1 MADKLASLAVELSLQ
16 NEQFVKAI
24 GQASQK
30 LDEIGNAAKKSNA
43 NFDKMQAGV
52 KNIGVAL
59 ASAFAA
65 DKIVSGIRNI
75 VNGFDDLSKAA
86 QKAGVAAED
95 LQRLQYAADLS
106 GVSAEKLQLSMGKLS
121 VALTNI
127 DDTSNESAKA
137 LKAMGLAAGADV
149 QQALGA
155 IADRF
160 ASMPDGA
167 QKTAEAIKL
176 FGKAGADLIPLLNQ
190 GAAGIKEMADEADR
204 LGIVISGPVLQQAE
218 QFNDNLTRM
227 GKAAEGIGKNI
238 TAGMLP
244 AMTAVSESFV
254 ELANAGEGWQR
265 VGEVIGDGMLKL
277 AEWGRQLAGAVQALG
292 MGIGALGAV
301 AENPT
306 QAVNI
311 FKAWKKD
318 VDALDA
324 SVKAANQR
332 MYQSRDVAAA
342 GGPAGPPRPTARP
355 APVLGGGSANSASDA
370 AARAAATEAKAM
382 ANLKLE
388 YANLLQPMTN
398 VQKLNAQ
405 VALGLVSQKDSTY
418 ELQQSMARYK
428 DELVAVAD
436 AEKRRATLAGILLD
450 IDREQAARD
459 AEAAESL
466 QRYNEELENFIATMD
481 PIGTASEKFAANL
494 ERIDQLFFDG
504 KINIEQYDRMLANLN
519 GKMTENLTAMK
530 TPLDLITEGFNGFFD
545 NLARGT
551 ADASELFKRMVQSI
565 LANVAKLAL
574 NKLFVNLL
582 GGALGLKLGGNGMSI
597 VPSAKGNA
605 FGGATGLPWGVYS
618 QPTFFPM
625 PGSGPLRK
633 FATGG
638 VLAEAG
644 YPEAILP
651 LRRGAGGRLG
661 VEAQAPVVNVN
672 VVNNAGAQVRTE
684 QNGNDITI
692 YIEQI
697 KQAIAR
703 DIRSGAGAVTSA
715 MQGTYGLSRAAGA
728 R

>member
-1 MADKLASLAVELSLQ
+1 
-16 NEQFVKAI
+16 
-24 GQASQK
+24 
-30 LDEIGNAAKKSNA
+30 
-43 NFDKMQAGV
+43 
-52 KNIGVAL
+52 
-59 ASAFAA
+59 
-65 DKIVSGIRNI
+65 
-75 VNGFDDLSKAA
+75 
-86 QKAGVAAED
+86 
-95 LQRLQYAADLS
+95 
-106 GVSAEKLQLSMGKLS
+106 
-121 VALTNI
+121 
-127 DDTSNESAKA
+127 
-137 LKAMGLAAGADV
+137 
-149 QQALGA
+149 
-155 IADRF
+155 
-160 ASMPDGA
+160 MPDGA

-176 FGKAGADLIPLLNQ
+176 FGKSGADLIPLLNQ
-190 GAAGIKEMADEADR
+190 GAAGIKEMTDEADR
-204 LGIVISGPVLQQAE
+204 LGIVIETHVLRQAE

-227 GKAAEGIGKNI
+227 GKAADGVGKQI
-238 TAGMLP
+238 TAGMMP
-244 AMTAVSESFV
+244 AMVALSEEFV
-254 ELANAGEGWQR
+254 KLGNQGGE
-265 VGEVIGDGMLKL
+265 
-277 AEWGRQLAGAVQALG
+277 
-292 MGIGALGAV
+292 
-301 AENPT
+301 
-306 QAVNI
+306 
-311 FKAWKKD
+311 WKKVGSKIGEEFIDLAIKAIELSRWMTSLTD
-318 VDALDA
+318 VWIAWNKTVLKPWKASEIWQDHNEKAAELDER
-324 SVKAANQR
+324 VKALTRSLREN
-332 MYQSRDVAAA
+332 YKVASTT
-342 GGPAGPPRPTARP
+342 GPIQGPPSSAMNRPTVP
-355 APVLGGGSANSASDA
+355 SVSTKGSDA
-370 AARAAATEAKAM
+370 AARAAETEAKAM

-405 VALGLVSQKDSTY
+405 VALGLVSQNDATY
-418 ELQQSMARYK
+418 ELRLSMARYK

-459 AEAAESL
+459 AEAAESR
-466 QRYNEELENFIATMD
+466 QRYREELENFIATMD
-481 PIGTASEKFAANL
+481 PIGAASEKFANNL

-530 TPLDLITEGFNGFFD
+530 TPLDLITEGFNSFFD
-545 NLARGT
+545 NLAKGT
-551 ADASELFKRMVQSI
+551 ADASDLFKRMVQSI

-574 NKLFVNLL
+574 NKLFVNLF
-582 GGALGLKLGGNGMSI
+582 GSAFGLKLGGNGMSI

-625 PGSGPLRK
+625 PGNGPLRK

-638 VLAEAG
+638 VLGEAG
-644 YPEAILP
+644 AEAILP

-703 DIRSGAGAVTSA
+703 DIRAGAGVVTSA
-715 MQGTYGLSRAAGA
+715 MQGTYGLNRAAGA